1 MDRVG
6 ERIIRFITEFRL
18 LIVGKA
24 NGDKLDFVLMMLCRK
39 YEYSF
44 SKFNVYFLTFRANE
58 L

>member
-1 MDRVG
+1 M
-6 ERIIRFITEFRL
+6 RFITEFRL

-44 SKFNVYFLTFRANE
+44 SKLNVYFLTFRANK